1 MGKSRQDYYAENAL
15 HDHTK
20 DSWIVLALGALG
32 VVFGDIGTSPLYAFR
47 ECFSLSG
54 VQPSPEN
61 VFGILS
67 LIFWALTVVI
77 SIKYM
82 LFVMRADN
90 KGEGGILS
98 LMALASK
105 SLHPEHHASRR
116 NWIAVLGLCGAALL
130 YGDGIITPAISVL
143 SAVEGLNVMTTYFEP
158 AIVPITLVLISGLF
172 FLQFMGTGR
181 IGFIFGPIIML
192 WFFVIGILGISSIF
206 ETPQVLVAL
215 NPYYAIDFLAHNGLV
230 GLSILGTVFLVC
242 TGGEALYA
250 DMGHFGRF
258 PIKVSWFTLAMPA
271 LVLNYFGQGA
281 LIIRDPSLIA
291 NPFYNLAPKWALW
304 PLVILATLATITASQ
319 ALISGVFSL
328 TKQAVQLGYCP
339 RLSIVHTSRKEIG
352 QIYIPFINWCL
363 FVAVIWLVMTFKT
376 SSNLAHAYGLSVTGT
391 MLITTILAY
400 EVARHVWKWSRL
412 KAAVLFG
419 LFLLIDSSFF
429 VANILKIFDGGWIPL
444 AMGASI
450 YLLMATWAKGR
461 KVLAE
466 RLKMRSVPMKDFI
479 ESLSVTPPKRVEGSA
494 IYMTGETW
502 GVPVPLLHNLKHNK
516 VMHSTIGVLTIKTLE
531 VPFVGK
537 KDRVK
542 IETLAPQFHRI
553 VAQYGFT
560 EIPKIKHIL
569 DACREQGLPFSVHE
583 TTFVLGRETIL
594 PRGGSSLSIW
604 REKIFAIMARNAE
617 RPTAFFKI
625 PPNQVIEVGIQ
636 VEI

>member
-1 MGKSRQDYYAENAL
+1 MGDSHHSEN
-15 HDHTK
+15 K
-20 DSWIVLALGALG
+20 DSLIVLALGALG

-54 VQPSPEN
+54 LTVTPES
-61 VFGILS
+61 VVGVLS
-67 LIFWALTVVI
+67 LIFWALTLVI

-82 LFVMRADN
+82 AFVMRADN

-105 SLHPEHHASRR
+105 NLHPENHFRR
-116 NWIAVLGLCGAALL
+116 RALIAILGLCGAALL

-143 SAVEGLNVMTTYFEP
+143 SAVEGLKVMTTYFEP
-158 AIVPITLVLISGLF
+158 AIVPITIVLLSGLF
-172 FLQFMGTGR
+172 LLQSVGTGK
-181 IGFIFGPIIML
+181 IGFIFGPVILI
-192 WFFVIGILGISSIF
+192 WFFVIGALGLSAIIQQ
-206 ETPQVLVAL
+206 PQVLVAM
-215 NPYYAIDFLAHNGLV
+215 NPFYAIEFLMSHGVV
-230 GLSILGTVFLVC
+230 GLAIMGTVFLVC

-250 DMGHFGRF
+250 DMGHFGRS
-258 PIKVSWFTLAMPA
+258 PIKFSWFTLAMPA
-271 LVLNYFGQGA
+271 LILNYFGQGA
-281 LIIRDPSLIA
+281 LLLQDPSLIH
-291 NPFYNLAPKWALW
+291 NPFFNLAPKWALW
-304 PLVILATLATITASQ
+304 PLVILSALATITASQ

-352 QIYIPFINWCL
+352 QIYIPFINWGL
-363 FVAVIWLVMTFKT
+363 FIAVVWLVMTFKT

-391 MLITTILAY
+391 MVITTLLAY
-400 EVARHVWKWSRL
+400 EVARHVWKWSRG
-412 KAAVLFG
+412 KAALLFG
-419 LFLLIDSSFF
+419 FFLLIDLSFF
-429 VANILKIFDGGWIPL
+429 IANVLKIFEGGWIPVT
-444 AMGASI
+444 MGAVI
-450 YLLMATWAKGR
+450 YLLMSTWAKGR
-461 KVLAE
+461 KILAE
-466 RLKMRSVPMKDFI
+466 RLKSRSLPMTEFVQ
-479 ESLSVTPPKRVEGSA
+479 SLQTNPPRRVEGSA

-516 VMHSTIGVLTIKTLE
+516 VMHETIGILTIKTLE
-531 VPFVGK
+531 VPFVNK
-537 KDRVK
+537 KERVR
-542 IETLAPQFHRI
+542 IETLAPKFHRI

-569 DACREQGLPFSVHE
+569 DACREQGLPFSVQE

-594 PRGGSSLSIW
+594 PRGDEALSIW

-617 RPTAFFKI
+617 RPTAFFRI